1 VGTMTGTARARA
13 SAPIWGALLLSAGAW
28 SLHLTASHFVV
39 EAACGPVA
47 ASGSAVANG
56 GVLAGAASAGWL
68 TLALGLLTAAAA
80 VVALLGLFYAW
91 ARRRSLERRGP
102 GLERAAGLSTVVAA
116 LAGFFVLLIALQ
128 AFPLLLIGCGAP

>member
-1 VGTMTGTARARA
+1 VETMTGTARARA
-13 SAPIWGALLLSAGAW
+13 SAPIWGALLLSAGSW

-39 EAACGPVA
+39 EAACGPLLA
-47 ASGSAVANG
+47 DSAGDANG

-68 TLALGLLTAAAA
+68 VLALGLLTVAAAI
-80 VVALLGLFYAW
+80 VALLGLFYAW

-102 GLERAAGLSTVVAA
+102 GLERAAGLSTVVVS
-116 LAGFFVLLIALQ
+116 LAGFFVLLIVLQ

>member
-47 ASGSAVANG
+47 DSAAAANG
-56 GVLAGAASAGWL
+56 GVLAGVAAAGWL

-80 VVALLGLFYAW
+80 VVALLGLFFAW

-102 GLERAAGLSTVVAA
+102 GLERAAGMSTVVAS
-116 LAGFFVLLIALQ
+116 LSGFFVLLIALQ
-128 AFPLLLIGCGAP
+128 TFPLLLIGCGAP

>member
-13 SAPIWGALLLSAGAW
+13 SAPIWGAVLLSAAAW

-39 EAACGPVA
+39 EAACGSVA
-47 ASGSAVANG
+47 DSAAAVNG
-56 GVLAGAASAGWL
+56 GVLAGAAAAGWL

-102 GLERAAGLSTVVAA
+102 GLERAAGLSTVVAS
-116 LAGFFVLLIALQ
+116 LAGFFVLLIVLQ

>member
-1 VGTMTGTARARA
+1 MTGTARARA

-47 ASGSAVANG
+47 ASNRGI
-56 GVLAGAASAGWL
+56 LAGAASAGWL

-102 GLERAAGLSTVVAA
+102 GLERAAGLSTVVVV

>member
-1 VGTMTGTARARA
+1 VETMTGTARARA

-28 SLHLTASHFVV
+28 SLHLTASYFVV
-39 EAACGPVA
+39 EAACGPVPANA
-47 ASGSAVANG
+47 AGGAN

-68 TLALGLLTAAAA
+68 VLALGLLTVAA
-80 VVALLGLFYAW
+80 VIVALLGLFYAW

-102 GLERAAGLSTVVAA
+102 GLERAAGLSTVVVS

-128 AFPLLLIGCGAP
+128 AFPLLLISCGAP